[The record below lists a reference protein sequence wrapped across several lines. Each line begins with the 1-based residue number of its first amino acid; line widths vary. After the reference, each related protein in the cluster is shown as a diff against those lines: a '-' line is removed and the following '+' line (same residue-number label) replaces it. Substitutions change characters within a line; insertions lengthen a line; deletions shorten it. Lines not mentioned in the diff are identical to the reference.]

1 MKRKLHEQQA
11 SDRKRLK
18 EEEENKKKRKRVEKR
33 LALLN
38 NQMSDKLFKEAC
50 MMREKNIMNF
60 VRGLNKEFAR
70 RRKAAE
76 QTVGNKIDQTTSTP
90 SSVNSTSTVLIPFG
104 AKLPPLS
111 RLYEPEVVRVWDF
124 LHSFSDVFSSSDS
137 QTLLPSLDS
146 IQDAFYCLKAN
157 ECDQSKRSNAT
168 QLFKGIAIDLCKVI
182 SPR

>member
-1 MKRKLHEQQA
+1 
-11 SDRKRLK
+11 
-18 EEEENKKKRKRVEKR
+18 
-33 LALLN
+33 
-38 NQMSDKLFKEAC
+38 
-50 MMREKNIMNF
+50 MREKNIMNF

-111 RLYEPEVVRVWDF
+111 RSYEPEVIRVWDF
-124 LHSFSDVFSSSDS
+124 LHSFSDVFSDGR
-137 QTLLPSLDS
+137 TLLPSLDS
-146 IQDAFYCLKAN
+146 IQGAFDCLKAN

-168 QLFKGIAIDLCKVI
+168 QLFQGIAIDLCKVI